1 MYLHCLYVR
10 LGLHLQSDQT
20 KRCFMTITTQVKDVL
35 LHVSRDTWSEFVKLL
50 ELFANNAVTKNTLL
64 ELAADVLGNVHVDL
78 FHEFR

>member
-1 MYLHCLYVR
+1 MSHIVSMFDLVFI
-10 LGLHLQSDQT
+10 SDQT

-50 ELFANNAVTKNTLL
+50 ELFANNAVTKDTLL